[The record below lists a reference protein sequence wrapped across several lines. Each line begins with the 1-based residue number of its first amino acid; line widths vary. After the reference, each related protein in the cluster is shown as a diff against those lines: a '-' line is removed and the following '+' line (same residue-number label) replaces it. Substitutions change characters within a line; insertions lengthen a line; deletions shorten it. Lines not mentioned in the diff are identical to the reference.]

1 MRRYYF
7 EGWIDVDDYY
17 DDIAE
22 DVFKAD
28 LQNDIIE
35 TLGYIVD
42 GEYSVKITKSEELED
57 KDK

>member
-22 DVFKAD
+22 SVFKAD

>member
-22 DVFKAD
+22 AVFKAD